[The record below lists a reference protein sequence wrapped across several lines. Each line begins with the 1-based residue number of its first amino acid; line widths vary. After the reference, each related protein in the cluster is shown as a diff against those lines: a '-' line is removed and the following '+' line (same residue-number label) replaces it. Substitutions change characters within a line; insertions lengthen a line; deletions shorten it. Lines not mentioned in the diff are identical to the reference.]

1 MNILRLAAAIILCT
15 GGGVAKAVT
24 LDTEPGIDRGP
35 IYCTASTWDGYG
47 YESYGDYTV
56 EGTCTVGFFENL
68 PVTASAEYE
77 NGEATEYVVIY
88 LDAAKTAKLWEIAT
102 EANCNSNPF
111 IGGAT
116 CGAKNIWNTSPW
128 PVKQGYVPLMYGKM
142 KHMEETA
149 ESGQAL
155 EEGDEDLSDW
165 NPYAD
170 DPEAQCVSIA
180 KPGNELHILASDPPG
195 FNAEVVLVPKVGS
208 PSSIRGEFQKAE
220 LATQVGDIVTDTPY
234 PKSWH
239 TIPGPMSPGSPQ
251 SWSALQNAAGYANGK
266 AVGLYT
272 GKSNAPFT
280 AGYYRVRVKLEQGDC
295 GWEPWRYFW
304 VQIGPDKNMVKELP
318 GGLAGQ
324 FGAGVAEVKPRA
336 GTQLADTPKRTATQR
351 TEISRQRMTLSGPS
365 LWIDTSRGASMTG
378 PRLNRS
384 VSMSVYVRNTGDAAN
399 QGLQQGKVSLSCVP
413 VGHRAGCQRAITAV
427 RIPTIAP
434 GQGTAISLPSA
445 FRITEPGQYRITL
458 DLAPAGTGAMAA
470 GLSRSWTTEIT
481 VEAETER
488 DVVQKLQP
496 GATSAVLQRAKDPED
511 DLPRRR
517 TETVRSLDAAT
528 TRGMSNGGTENGGE
542 QSSTREFGSRTGQD
556 TTMRR
561 Q

>member
-1 MNILRLAAAIILCT
+1 MNVLRVAAAIILCT
-15 GGGVAKAVT
+15 GGVAAKAVT
-24 LDTEPGIDRGP
+24 LDTEGGIDRGP
-35 IYCTASTWDGYG
+35 IYCSASSWQGYG
-47 YESYGDYTV
+47 YESVGDYTV
-56 EGTCTVGFFENL
+56 EGTCTVGYFENL

-88 LDAAKTAKLWEIAT
+88 YDAAKTVKLWEIAT
-102 EANCNSNPF
+102 EANCSSNPF

-155 EEGDEDLSDW
+155 EEGDEDLIDW

-180 KPGNELHILASDPPG
+180 KPGNEFHFLASDPPG
-195 FNAEVVLVPKVGS
+195 FNAEVVLVPKVQS

-220 LATQVGDIVTDTPY
+220 LATQVGDIVTGSPY

-239 TIPGPMSPGSPQ
+239 AIPAPMSPGSPQ
-251 SWSALQNAAGYANGK
+251 SWSALQNAAGYTNGK

-304 VQIGPDKNMVKELP
+304 VQIGPDKNMVTELP
-318 GGLAGQ
+318 EGLAGQ
-324 FGAGVAEVKPRA
+324 FGSGVAEVKPRA
-336 GTQLADTPKRTATQR
+336 GAQLADTPARTAGQR
-351 TEISRQRMTLSGPS
+351 TAISGPS
-365 LWIDTSRGASMTG
+365 LWIDTSRGASMTR
-378 PRLNRS
+378 PRLNRPAS
-384 VSMSVYVRNTGDAAN
+384 LNVYVRNTGDVPN
-399 QGLQQGKVSLSCVP
+399 RGLQQGKVSLSCQP
-413 VGHRAGCQRAITAV
+413 VGHRGGCQRAITSV
-427 RIPTIAP
+427 RIPIMAP
-434 GQGTAISLPSA
+434 GQTTAIPLPSA

-458 DLAPAGTGAMAA
+458 DLTPAGTGAMAS
-470 GLSRSWTTEIT
+470 GLSRSWTTGIT
-481 VEAETER
+481 VEAETKR
-488 DVVQKLQP
+488 GVVEKVQP
-496 GATSAVLQRAKDPED
+496 RATSGAMQRATDSED
-511 DLPRRR
+511 ELPRRR
-517 TETVRSLDAAT
+517 TETVRSMDEAT
-528 TRGMSNGGTENGGE
+528 TRGMSKGGTENGGE
-542 QSSTREFGSRTGQD
+542 HSSTGASGEFGSRTGHD
-556 TTMRR
+556 TTMQR